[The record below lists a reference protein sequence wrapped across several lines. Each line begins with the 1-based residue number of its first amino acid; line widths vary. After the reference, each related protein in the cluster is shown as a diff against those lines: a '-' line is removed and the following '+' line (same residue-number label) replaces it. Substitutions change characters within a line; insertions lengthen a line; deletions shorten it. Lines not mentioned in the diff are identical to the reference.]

1 MIGLFGC
8 VGQGGTDVFGLKVWI
23 VGKDIRLADTG
34 REQVEHI
41 LDADPHTTDAWPPAA
56 LVGVE
61 GDAIHCSKL
70 SFL

>member
-1 MIGLFGC
+1 MIGFFRR
-8 VGQGGTDVFGLKVWI
+8 VGERGANVLSLKIWV
-23 VGKDIRLADTG
+23 VGKDIRLADTR

-41 LDADPHTTDAWPPAA
+41 LDADTHTADARPPAA

-61 GDAIHCSKL
+61 CDAIHGLKL